1 MLPIHNLKRINLVV
15 GMDPRGNAVTMSH
28 VASTNKTIEL
38 YLGYVRVTT
47 KKGEQTVIFECPRPE
62 LGWEYE
68 IL

>member
-15 GMDPRGNAVTMSH
+15 GMDPRGNAVTMNH
-28 VASTNKTIEL
+28 VAGDNKTIEL
-38 YLGYVRVTT
+38 YMGYVKVTSQ
-47 KKGEQTVIFECPRPE
+47 KGGKTVIFECTRPD